1 MDGGPERASL
11 PAQIVA
17 RARAIDLYLVA
28 VWALAIVAGIAAV
41 GCLLLAA
48 LGREE
53 STQLAALGTTALVGL
68 VAMLRGDGG
77 GQQG

>member
-1 MDGGPERASL
+1 MDEPERSFL
-11 PAQIVA
+11 PAPILA
-17 RARAIDLYLVA
+17 KARAIDLYLVA
-28 VWALAIVAGIAAV
+28 VWALAIVAGISAL

-53 STQLAALGTTALVGL
+53 SSQLAALGTTALVGL

-77 GQQG
+77 QQG